1 MPKVYAKSENLKKH
15 PRFRWHPFGTLFDSN
30 GMAEWPD
37 DAFTQR
43 RLRDGD
49 VTLEEPAAEKKAEP
63 VAPRRGARSEASP
76 EGAST

>member
-1 MPKVYAKSENLKKH
+1 MKVYVKSDNFKQH

-37 DAFTQR
+37 DAFTHR

-49 VTLEEPAAEKKAEP
+49 ITTEEPKHATQGAHGTHGKPAAKA
-63 VAPRRGARSEASP
+63 
-76 EGAST
+76 T